1 MGKNIG
7 NSLKKLHVGLIF
19 GGRSGEHEVS
29 LASARSVLA
38 NLDPEK
44 YEVTQIG
51 ITHEGVWLVGDDA
64 LGVLSEGSSVTPQ
77 DNSLIPVTLLPE
89 PTRHGIYI
97 IHTQGKK
104 REIIEHLTDLDVVF
118 PVLHGTFG
126 EDGTLQGLFELGD
139 IAYVGAGVLGSAV
152 GMDKDVFKKVML
164 AQQIPTVEWMVFERK
179 QIENDMDSVLEQ
191 AASLAPFPLFVKP
204 CNLGSS
210 VGITKCRSRADLIE
224 GLLEAASYGRRILVE
239 RGLEARDIEVS
250 VLGNDQPE
258 ASIPGEI
265 IPDHEFYSYEA
276 KYISGGSQLIIPA
289 PIPAEKAQLAREL
302 AVKAYKAIDC
312 AGMAR
317 ADFLLER
324 DSGEIYLS
332 EVNTIPGFTQISMY
346 PKLWE
351 ACGLPYPELIDRLI
365 ALALERKAE
374 RDRTVYRYR

>member
-7 NSLKKLHVGLIF
+7 NSPKKLHVGLIF

-51 ITHEGVWLVGDDA
+51 ITHEGVWLVGDDT
-64 LGVLSEGSSVTPQ
+64 LGVLSEGSSVIHQ
-77 DNSLIPVTLLPE
+77 DNSLTPVTLLPE

-97 IHTQGKK
+97 IHMQGKK
-104 REIIEHLTDLDVVF
+104 GEIIEHLTDLDVVF

-191 AASLAPFPLFVKP
+191 AANLAPFPLFVKP

-276 KYISGGSQLIIPA
+276 KYISGGSQLLIPA

-317 ADFLLER
+317 VDFLLER

>member
-7 NSLKKLHVGLIF
+7 NSPKKLHVGLIF

-64 LGVLSEGSSVTPQ
+64 LGVLSEGSSVIPH
-77 DNSLIPVTLLPE
+77 DNSLTPVTLLPE

-179 QIENDMDSVLEQ
+179 QIENDMDSILEQ
-191 AASLAPFPLFVKP
+191 AANLAPFPLFVKP

-224 GLLEAASYGRRILVE
+224 GLLEA
-239 RGLEARDIEVS
+239 
-250 VLGNDQPE
+250 
-258 ASIPGEI
+258 
-265 IPDHEFYSYEA
+265 
-276 KYISGGSQLIIPA
+276 
-289 PIPAEKAQLAREL
+289 
-302 AVKAYKAIDC
+302 
-312 AGMAR
+312 
-317 ADFLLER
+317 
-324 DSGEIYLS
+324 
-332 EVNTIPGFTQISMY
+332 
-346 PKLWE
+346 
-351 ACGLPYPELIDRLI
+351 
-365 ALALERKAE
+365 
-374 RDRTVYRYR
+374 

>member
-1 MGKNIG
+1 
-7 NSLKKLHVGLIF
+7 
-19 GGRSGEHEVS
+19 
-29 LASARSVLA
+29 
-38 NLDPEK
+38 
-44 YEVTQIG
+44 
-51 ITHEGVWLVGDDA
+51 
-64 LGVLSEGSSVTPQ
+64 
-77 DNSLIPVTLLPE
+77 
-89 PTRHGIYI
+89 
-97 IHTQGKK
+97 
-104 REIIEHLTDLDVVF
+104 
-118 PVLHGTFG
+118 
-126 EDGTLQGLFELGD
+126 
-139 IAYVGAGVLGSAV
+139 
-152 GMDKDVFKKVML
+152 
-164 AQQIPTVEWMVFERK
+164 
-179 QIENDMDSVLEQ
+179 NDMDSILEQ
-191 AASLAPFPLFVKP
+191 AANLAPFPLFVKP

-250 VLGNDQPE
+250 VLGNEQPE

-276 KYISGGSQLIIPA
+276 KYISGGSQLLIPA

>member
-64 LGVLSEGSSVTPQ
+64 LGVLSEGSSVIPQ

-104 REIIEHLTDLDVVF
+104 GEIIEHLTDLDVVF

-164 AQQIPTVEWMVFERK
+164 AQQIPTVEWVVFERK

-191 AASLAPFPLFVKP
+191 SASLAPFPLFVKP

-276 KYISGGSQLIIPA
+276 KYISGGSQLLIPA